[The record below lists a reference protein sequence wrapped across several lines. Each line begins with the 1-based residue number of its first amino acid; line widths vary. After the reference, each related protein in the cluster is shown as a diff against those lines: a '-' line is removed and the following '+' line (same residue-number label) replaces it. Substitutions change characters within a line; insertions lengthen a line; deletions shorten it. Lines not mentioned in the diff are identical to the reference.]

1 MAVHLPIT
9 EAAQKE
15 ARELMVTS
23 KNILSPASWEPIVAP
38 SQDMILGCYYLTQ
51 EIEEAKWTWQVFA
64 WEYDLEQAYDAGAVD
79 LRALVRVRINNEII
93 TTTFWRILFNRIVPE
108 GLGFVNLVL
117 KKWAIKNTWRII
129 W

>member
-23 KNILSPASWEPIVAP
+23 KNLLSPASGEPIVAP

-51 EIEEAKWTWQVFA
+51 VGDDVPGTGQVFA
-64 WEYDLEQAYDAGAVD
+64 SITDLEQAYDAGAVD
-79 LRALVRVRINNEII
+79 LRALVKVRVDGKII
-93 TTTFWRILFNRIVPE
+93 DTTF
-108 GLGFVNLVL
+108 
-117 KKWAIKNTWRII
+117 
-129 W
+129 